1 MTATPVHGISAKLKV
16 GATQIEGTLDSINM
30 DLQRE
35 LAEAR
40 HMGETSVIRL
50 AGLRSCTFS
59 AEGDFDAT
67 IDAAL
72 YAAWNG
78 AAAVEVIFLPDGT
91 TPPTY
96 TVSVFVASYG
106 LRAASNGM
114 VRLTVNLSSAGAVVR
129 T

>member
-1 MTATPVHGISAKLKV
+1 MATPVHGIN
-16 GATQIEGTLDSINM
+16 ATLSIGGTPITGTLDSANM
-30 DLQRE
+30 DLARE
-35 LAEAR
+35 IAEAR
-40 HMGETSVIRL
+40 HMGDDSVIRL
-50 AGLRSCTFS
+50 PGLRSCTFT

-72 YAAWNG
+72 FTAWDG

-96 TVSVFVASYG
+96 TVDAFVANYG

-114 VRLTVNLSSAGAVVR
+114 SRLTVNLSSTGDVVR

>member
-1 MTATPVHGISAKLKV
+1 MATPVHGIN
-16 GATQIEGTLDSINM
+16 ATLSIGGTPIAGTLDSANM
-30 DLQRE
+30 DLARE
-35 LAEAR
+35 IAEAR
-40 HMGETSVIRL
+40 HMGDDSVIRL
-50 AGLRSCTFS
+50 PGLRSCTFT

-72 YAAWNG
+72 FAAWDG
-78 AAAVEVIFLPDGT
+78 DAAVEVIYLPDGT

-96 TVSVFVASYG
+96 TVDVFVASYG

-114 VRLTVNLSSAGAVVR
+114 VRLTVNLSSTGDLVR